1 MATCLRETD
10 IHSWCQGFQKDCRF
24 YSPLSIEMLCSRRRQ
39 RRTSL
44 PTKERFYSQS
54 NKSLGQRKRE
64 IDTYFLLKL
73 GINIDPLSCLLN
85 FLRCSV
91 HGGHWQP
98 SLIFSK
104 NSQFFNRV
112 NCNDY
117 PPELVANTEIVSGT
131 STNARKV
138 IRKYA
143 AMTPASSYS
152 YVAIVA
158 WILLFR
164 DPGGYPLL
172 VRYSVDDES
181 ETRIR

>member
-1 MATCLRETD
+1 M
-10 IHSWCQGFQKDCRF
+10 
-24 YSPLSIEMLCSRRRQ
+24 
-39 RRTSL
+39 
-44 PTKERFYSQS
+44 
-54 NKSLGQRKRE
+54 
-64 IDTYFLLKL
+64 
-73 GINIDPLSCLLN
+73 
-85 FLRCSV
+85 
-91 HGGHWQP
+91 
-98 SLIFSK
+98 
-104 NSQFFNRV
+104 
-112 NCNDY
+112 
-117 PPELVANTEIVSGT
+117 ANTEIVSGT